1 MNIDYVSKIISDGGV
16 AVIPTDTVYGIVA
29 DATNY
34 DAVKKA
40 YEVKKRDYSK
50 PMILLVSNYE
60 MLNNYVKDISN
71 FELELMNNYWPGE
84 LTILLKRNE
93 NVLDIVTN
101 GGELVGIR
109 IPNNKTL
116 IELID
121 KVGKPLIS
129 TSANISKKETIT
141 DISMLEQSLLDN
153 VDYIYD
159 GGKLTGSASTIIR
172 IIDDMIVILRA
183 GNLAKEIEEK
193 YKLY

>member
-29 DATNY
+29 DAMNY

-159 GGKLTGSASTIIR
+159 GGKS
-172 IIDDMIVILRA
+172 
-183 GNLAKEIEEK
+183 
-193 YKLY
+193 